1 MNFIYENIYD
11 HILFTLFCL
20 WNKDARQA
28 APINQYLVTVLN
40 LQLMTPLHA
49 QVVTWQVAF
58 P

>member
-11 HILFTLFCL
+11 HILFTLLCL

-28 APINQYLVTVLN
+28 APINQYLVTVLH
-40 LQLMTPLHA
+40 LQLTTPLH
-49 QVVTWQVAF
+49 TWQVAF